1 MASIPATQLGN
12 TQVERDREPDWL
24 KEYAEDAEAAEDAVD
39 VDSSAPSWLS
49 EYASEP
55 EEKPV
60 AAKEEAPVETFSR
73 VSKSITESAPYA
85 LFSNWGRTALGNF
98 ADEIGA
104 AGRSVYDIATSDE
117 FEMDDYGALYNYNK
131 KQIQDHYAETD
142 AASPIASPVGAVAGT
157 VAGLPGAA
165 VGSYVAK
172 GASTVPVIARSIV
185 GGAGEGAL
193 LAAGEADE
201 NVGEAAFSG
210 AKWGAAGGGAGAAA
224 GVALGEI
231 GKRIWRGLS
240 KDQKVVAEK
249 MIRDRAREYGV
260 DADEVIKMYQ
270 SNPELTLADVDV
282 AMRDLARGT
291 GQRNPLAM
299 NEART
304 TLTKRNAGAPERIG
318 VALEE
323 ASGVSRGRAD
333 EIAAEAQAAR
343 EELGP
348 QYNEINESPVPMGDR
363 DTWRSDG
370 VRIDGVDPELKPYLP
385 IDSEASPAKRIIA
398 LMPEEY
404 NAALA
409 NYRRAIND
417 PTFDPETAG
426 HIPGAM
432 IQDMKA
438 AADRTIG
445 SGTASGAQVNAARS
459 VKEALLETADE
470 YIPGYGPLRA
480 EYGARVLAPESGLEA
495 AEGYMTGNWEKLA
508 GITEEAAKM
517 GDEAAEA
524 FDAGVVR
531 AADRAVR
538 DAPGAKGTQFYGAP
552 LLRNETAGARLDRVI
567 PEGRRSQF
575 DDVLEDE
582 RTMHTTMGKLT
593 DVGSPTAQNQ
603 AADGRL
609 GRDGV
614 MGTVQDIASSFI
626 DKLARSESQ
635 EEVMKI
641 LLDSDMDEQAL
652 RELLESPYIG
662 KPVREAIDKILS
674 TNAGNAGMGAAAGA
688 GLLSS
693 AMQ

>member
-1 MASIPATQLGN
+1 MASIPATQIGN

-24 KEYAEDAEAAEDAVD
+24 NEYADGPEDTVD
-39 VDSSAPSWLS
+39 TDSSDPSWLS
-49 EYASEP
+49 EYESDPEP
-55 EEKPV
+55 ATV
-60 AAKEEAPVETFSR
+60 VSTAAQEEAPVDTFAR
-73 VSKSITESAPYA
+73 VSQTITESAPYA
-85 LFSNWGRTALGNF
+85 FFSNWGRTALGNF

-117 FEMDDYGALYNYNK
+117 FEMDDYGALYDYNK
-131 KQIQDHYAETD
+131 EQIQDHYAETD
-142 AASPIASPVGAVAGT
+142 AASPIASPVGSVVGT
-157 VAGLPGAA
+157 VAGAPGLAA
-165 VGSYVAK
+165 GKYVAQ
-172 GASTVPVIARSIV
+172 GASAMPVIARSV
-185 GGAGEGAL
+185 VAGAGEGAL

-201 NVGEAAFSG
+201 NVAEAALNG
-210 AKWGAAGGGAGAAA
+210 AKWGAAGGGAGAAG
-224 GVALGEI
+224 GVALGEL

-240 KDQKVVAEK
+240 RDQKVVAEK
-249 MIRDRAREYGV
+249 VIRDRAREYGV
-260 DADEVIKMYQ
+260 DADEVITMYQ
-270 SNPELTLADVDV
+270 SNPDLTLADVDV

-304 TLTKRNAGAPERIG
+304 TLTERNAGAPERVG

-333 EIAAEAQAAR
+333 EIAAEAGAAR
-343 EELGP
+343 KELGP
-348 QYNEINESPVPMGDR
+348 QYNEIDEANVPFTKI
-363 DTWRSDG
+363 DTDSAT
-370 VRIDGVDPELKPYLP
+370 PHMP
-385 IDSEASPAKRIIA
+385 IDVPNSPARQIID

-409 NYRRAIND
+409 NYRRAIKD
-417 PTFDPETAG
+417 PTFDPKEAG
-426 HIPGAM
+426 YIPGAM
-432 IQDMKA
+432 IQDMKS
-438 AADRTIG
+438 AADSTIG
-445 SGTASGAQVNAARS
+445 SGTATGAQRNAANS
-459 VKEALLETADE
+459 VKGLLMETADE

-480 EYGARVLAPESGLEA
+480 EYGSRVLAPESGLEA

-508 GITEEAAKM
+508 GITEEAGKM

-531 AADRAVR
+531 SADRAVR

-582 RTMHTTMGKLT
+582 RTMHTTMSEVTG
-593 DVGSPTAQNQ
+593 VGSPTAQNQ

-609 GRDGV
+609 GRDGLFA
-614 MGTVQDIASSFI
+614 TVQDVASSFI
-626 DKLARSESQ
+626 DKLAKSESQ
-635 EEVMKI
+635 EEMMKI

-662 KPVREAIDKILS
+662 KPVREAIDKVLS
-674 TNAGNAGMGAAAGA
+674 THAGNAGMGAAAGA
-688 GLLSS
+688 GILSS